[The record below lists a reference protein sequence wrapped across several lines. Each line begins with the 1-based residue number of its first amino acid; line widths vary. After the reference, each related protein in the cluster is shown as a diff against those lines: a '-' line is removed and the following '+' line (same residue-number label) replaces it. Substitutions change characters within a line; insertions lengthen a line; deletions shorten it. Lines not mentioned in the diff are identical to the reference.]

1 MATQRQRS
9 ARSASPSVHRSVAPI
24 PGQKNTFVAVKTAPV
39 AQSGVDSDQRES
51 LREVSR
57 KSMFQRKVNDV
68 LKLPNGYLNAAV
80 LIIRWDES
88 IDDFEGHTEEVSG
101 ISGIERMQ

>member
-1 MATQRQRS
+1 
-9 ARSASPSVHRSVAPI
+9 
-24 PGQKNTFVAVKTAPV
+24 
-39 AQSGVDSDQRES
+39 
-51 LREVSR
+51 
-57 KSMFQRKVNDV
+57 MFQRKVNDV

-88 IDDFEGHTEEVSG
+88 IDDFEGHTGEVSG

>member
-1 MATQRQRS
+1 
-9 ARSASPSVHRSVAPI
+9 
-24 PGQKNTFVAVKTAPV
+24 
-39 AQSGVDSDQRES
+39 
-51 LREVSR
+51 
-57 KSMFQRKVNDV
+57 MFQRKVNDV